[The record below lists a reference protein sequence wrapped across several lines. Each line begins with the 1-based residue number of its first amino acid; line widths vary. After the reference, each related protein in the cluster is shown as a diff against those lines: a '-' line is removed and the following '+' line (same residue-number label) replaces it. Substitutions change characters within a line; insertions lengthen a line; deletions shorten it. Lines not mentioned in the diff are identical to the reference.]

1 MNDMN
6 KAAPISKAVSFSD
19 SADDVMVDFALMYN
33 ETYSENLLS
42 FVNNIKTPDGGTH
55 EAGFRAGLTRAITNY
70 VAANAAAREKDT
82 KITGDD
88 VREGLIAVI
97 SVKVPEPQF
106 EGQTKGKLG
115 SSYVKPIVQKMAF
128 EVLSK
133 YFEENPIEAR
143 AIMNKA
149 LLAAR
154 GREAAKKAR
163 DLTRKKDNINS
174 VGTLP
179 GKLADCQSKDAS
191 ISEIYLVEG
200 DSAGGSAKQ
209 GRDRV
214 FQAIL
219 PLRGKILN
227 VEKAR
232 LDRILQSEEIKNMIT
247 AFGCGIGEEFNEE
260 KLRYHKIIIMT
271 DADVDGSHIQ
281 TLLLTF
287 FFRFLRPI
295 VENGYVYL
303 AQPPLFRYKKG
314 KKEIYLKDEK
324 ALSEFLIETGID
336 MGEFE
341 GIGNEDLIDYL
352 KIVSNYRSLLNEL
365 KKRFSVL
372 SAIRFLIENDEARS
386 LGYEELF
393 EILKPRLESEGFNI
407 LNSYVNDEGIR
418 IYVQTPSGLEQ
429 LVIDENLFGNYIFE
443 EAIRVYSKI
452 KERDVSFGKDFI
464 EILDEIEK
472 SSKKGAYIQRYKGL
486 GEMNPEQL
494 WETTMSPE
502 NRRLLKISI
511 ADAQSASDTFNLFM
525 GDEVEPRRNYIQDH
539 AKDVKH
545 LDI

>member
-1 MNDMN
+1 
-6 KAAPISKAVSFSD
+6 
-19 SADDVMVDFALMYN
+19 
-33 ETYSENLLS
+33 
-42 FVNNIKTPDGGTH
+42 
-55 EAGFRAGLTRAITNY
+55 
-70 VAANAAAREKDT
+70 
-82 KITGDD
+82 
-88 VREGLIAVI
+88 
-97 SVKVPEPQF
+97 
-106 EGQTKGKLG
+106 
-115 SSYVKPIVQKMAF
+115 
-128 EVLSK
+128 
-133 YFEENPIEAR
+133 
-143 AIMNKA
+143 
-149 LLAAR
+149 
-154 GREAAKKAR
+154 
-163 DLTRKKDNINS
+163 
-174 VGTLP
+174 
-179 GKLADCQSKDAS
+179 
-191 ISEIYLVEG
+191 
-200 DSAGGSAKQ
+200 
-209 GRDRV
+209 
-214 FQAIL
+214 
-219 PLRGKILN
+219 
-227 VEKAR
+227 
-232 LDRILQSEEIKNMIT
+232 MIT

-287 FFRFLRPI
+287 FFRFLRSV

-393 EILKPRLESEGFNI
+393 KILKPRLESEGFNI

-452 KERDVSFGKDFI
+452 KDRDVSFGKDFI